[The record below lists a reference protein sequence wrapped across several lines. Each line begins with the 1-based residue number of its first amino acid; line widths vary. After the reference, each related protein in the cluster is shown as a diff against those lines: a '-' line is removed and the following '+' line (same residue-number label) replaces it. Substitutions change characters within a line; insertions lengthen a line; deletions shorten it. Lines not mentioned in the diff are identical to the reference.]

1 MEVEIATSTVISNR
15 QRLQSVTRIKSTQNT
30 SYLNISKRYIDNRME
45 ATESTRSAGPKLCK
59 ENRYYY
65 RHREEILARQK
76 LKKMEDPEF
85 AARQVA
91 REQLKA
97 EREQK
102 AAEKEAKKEE
112 ERIKREEDQRKLK
125 DAKKEEKNRLKRE
138 MVEEKA
144 RAVEQKRLLKATLL
158 GVV

>member
-1 MEVEIATSTVISNR
+1 
-15 QRLQSVTRIKSTQNT
+15 
-30 SYLNISKRYIDNRME
+30 ME
-45 ATESTRSAGPKLCK
+45 ATDSTRSAGPKLCK

-76 LKKMEDPEF
+76 QKKMEDPEF

-112 ERIKREEDQRKLK
+112 ERIKREEEQRKLK
-125 DAKKEEKNRLKRE
+125 DEKKEEKNRLKRE
-138 MVEEKA
+138 KAEENAKIIEEK
-144 RAVEQKRLLKATLL
+144 RHRKAMLL
-158 GVV
+158 GVI

>member
-1 MEVEIATSTVISNR
+1 M
-15 QRLQSVTRIKSTQNT
+15 

-45 ATESTRSAGPKLCK
+45 TTESTTRSAGPKLCK

-85 AARQVA
+85 AARHLA

-97 EREQK
+97 EKERK

-112 ERIKREEDQRKLK
+112 ERIKREEEQRKLK
-125 DAKKEEKNRLKRE
+125 DEKKEEKNRLKRE
-138 MVEEKA
+138 KAEENAKMIEEK
-144 RAVEQKRLLKATLL
+144 RLRKAMLL
-158 GVV
+158 GVI